1 MENRRAHQFDV
12 IEMATVG
19 REGCAKRQPLTG
31 KFHDKE
37 HLGAYA
43 GYGPKTVGAICDPSA
58 FAGIVEVPSGILGP
72 RDGTIVVDLV
82 EPDHEPLSWPFNER
96 IRRTFKGDV
105 PWIVIRVGTEI
116 PAVA

>member
-1 MENRRAHQFDV
+1 MENRHAHQFDV

-58 FAGIVEVPSGILGP
+58 FAERRVTYILRIRPGWAATP
-72 RDGTIVVDLV
+72 IPQT
-82 EPDHEPLSWPFNER
+82 PWPLSP
-96 IRRTFKGDV
+96 
-105 PWIVIRVGTEI
+105 
-116 PAVA
+116 